1 MPRPSRCSPIRFPR
15 EISPSFALLVYFS
28 YAFLMAS
35 VPAIRRFR
43 GNYLNAFTYLG
54 NAYKLSHIVK
64 DMTKFSSNHTGVH
77 DYKIEKVKFH
87 KNGL

>member
-1 MPRPSRCSPIRFPR
+1 M
-15 EISPSFALLVYFS
+15 
-28 YAFLMAS
+28 
-35 VPAIRRFR
+35 
-43 GNYLNAFTYLG
+43 NAFTYLG

-64 DMTKFSSNHTGVH
+64 DMTKFSLNHTGVH